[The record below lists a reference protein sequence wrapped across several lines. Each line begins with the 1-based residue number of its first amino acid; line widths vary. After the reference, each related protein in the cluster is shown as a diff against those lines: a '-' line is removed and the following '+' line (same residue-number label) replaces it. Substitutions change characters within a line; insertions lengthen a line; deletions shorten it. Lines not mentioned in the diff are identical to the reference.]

1 MQSSVE
7 QDIGVRE
14 LLEAGVHFGHQA
26 RRWNPKMKKY
36 IFAERAG
43 VHIIDLDQT
52 LELLNRVRRFAREV
66 AEAGREI
73 LFVGTKKQAQY
84 TVAEQAIRSG
94 QPYVVER
101 YIGGM
106 LTNFQTIYPRI
117 QYFKGLAQDVEETP
131 EETRTGREWYA
142 KEREYQKLRRNFAG
156 ITEMERLPGAV
167 FVVDPKKE
175 ELLVKE
181 ANRLKIPVIAL
192 TDTNCDPDVVDYV
205 VPGNDD
211 AIRSINLISGLI
223 ADSILEGRGDEGASL
238 SDERFTPPT
247 VEETQ
252 IVEEVVTTKSIS
264 EAAEEGGVSDDDTR
278 GLADPEESAGEI
290 SPEEDPTTSYRG
302 ALNRQER
309 QRERV
314 SGDAP
319 GGPETGRDMTEKAEG
334 VPGGGEMRPGEG
346 LRDDEA
352 VPEEAAPGG
361 AGFAE
366 PGSDEPKTKGAAA
379 SGRETMKTEV
389 EGNDDTEEG

>member
-26 RRWNPKMKKY
+26 RRWNPKMRKY
-36 IFAERAG
+36 VFAERTG

-52 LELLNRVRRFAREV
+52 LELLDRARQFAREV

-84 TVAEQAIRSG
+84 TVAEQAIRAG

-117 QYFKGLAQDVEETP
+117 QYFKGLARDVEETP
-131 EETRTGREWYA
+131 EEARTGREWYA

-156 ITEMERLPGAV
+156 ITEMERLPVAV

-205 VPGNDD
+205 IPGNDD

-223 ADSILEGRGDEGASL
+223 AGAILEGRGDEGASL
-238 SDERFTPPT
+238 SYDRSRPRRSRRRKSSKRWPPQRASLRLPKRVASRMMIRKVWRTPRSLPARSRRRR
-247 VEETQ
+247 
-252 IVEEVVTTKSIS
+252 IRRRAIRICSI
-264 EAAEEGGVSDDDTR
+264 ARNAG
-278 GLADPEESAGEI
+278 ASA
-290 SPEEDPTTSYRG
+290 
-302 ALNRQER
+302 
-309 QRERV
+309 
-314 SGDAP
+314 
-319 GGPETGRDMTEKAEG
+319 
-334 VPGGGEMRPGEG
+334 
-346 LRDDEA
+346 
-352 VPEEAAPGG
+352 
-361 AGFAE
+361 
-366 PGSDEPKTKGAAA
+366 
-379 SGRETMKTEV
+379 
-389 EGNDDTEEG
+389 